1 MLLLFQSLG
10 IQVVLTILLI
20 TCTMSFSI
28 RLVDWARLNKDFDS
42 YKPPGSTLA
51 LLFGAGVSKL
61 LYFFFLVSSQKII
74 VFQSCDM

>member
-20 TCTMSFSI
+20 TCTVSFSI
-28 RLVDWARLNKDFDS
+28 RLVDLNKVYKDFGS
-42 YKPPGSTLA
+42 YSLPGSTLA
-51 LLFGAGVSKL
+51 LIFGAEVSE
-61 LYFFFLVSSQKII
+61 LYFLLLVSSQKIV